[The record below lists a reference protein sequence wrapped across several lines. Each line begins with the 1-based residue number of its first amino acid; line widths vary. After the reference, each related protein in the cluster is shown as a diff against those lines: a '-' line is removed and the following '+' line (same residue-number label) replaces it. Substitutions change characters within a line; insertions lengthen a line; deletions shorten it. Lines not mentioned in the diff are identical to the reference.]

1 MGTKNLRTFGL
12 NGKNLPVK
20 RTLAVVASDFLIG
33 GIIANFERKYN
44 KAFEVKSP
52 EDFAQIF
59 GSQVNPNDYGPDAVK
74 GFFDNTVGTSPTL
87 WIQSFLGYD
96 GAVIDS
102 IVAKKEVADDGADAD
117 AYTIEAA
124 YQEELEYGVS
134 GNRTGFKI
142 THVDR
147 FSTLAAGTVAAT
159 GVSTAIL
166 DSVIGIV
173 VGDII
178 LFKTNAGA
186 SPVYKVVIAVNESA
200 KSVSWSGNF
209 EVSGGSAETLAID
222 DEVVIEGFTVQT
234 FRESTTGIVTEVN
247 ADLGT
252 QICSTESAVT
262 DFYVEN
268 IHASNTWLKITEASA
283 STLGERL
290 PVENATVIYLAGGD
304 NGTTVNT
311 AAGARNF
318 YENLNDVDVRFLAN
332 PESTNESIQKELEI
346 YSKARTKN
354 DNPIVITVITEDRT
368 KSQLETIG
376 NSYQRSD
383 EVDMIIPAN
392 WLKVADPFTIS
403 ANAPLRTVPN
413 CGHVMGAWVRT
424 IATFGIHYIP
434 ATNEILILGAEGVVG
449 DQFLN
454 NRDRTDIAE
463 NGINL
468 IQEKVGIGIKLAN
481 CRTPSTDT
489 AYSFGNGILMR
500 NFIKVSSVD
509 SLDGSENTPNTIARL
524 RNDKMAILTFLY
536 KLWKSG
542 STGDVPEGETFG
554 QTQEDDGTDSTAE
567 DHFTVSIDPIKNS
580 KANLQA
586 GERTYDTY
594 FTYPAP
600 AESIQIGVG
609 ILLR

>member
-1 MGTKNLRTFGL
+1 MGTKNLRTMGL

-20 RTLAVVASDFLIG
+20 RTLAVAASDFLIG
-33 GIIANFERKYN
+33 GIIANFERSFN

-96 GAVIDS
+96 GAAIDS
-102 IVAKKEVADDGADAD
+102 VVANIDVADKGADAD

-124 YQEELEYGVS
+124 YQEELEFGIS
-134 GNRTGFKI
+134 GNRTGRKI

-147 FSTLAAGTVAAT
+147 FSTMAAAVVAAT
-159 GVSTAIL
+159 GVSSAVL

-178 LFKTNAGA
+178 LFKTNSGTE
-186 SPVYKVVIAVNESA
+186 PVYKVITAINETA
-200 KSVSWSGNF
+200 KSVSWSGDF
-209 EVSGGSAETLAID
+209 EVTGASGETLAID
-222 DEVVIEGFTVQT
+222 DDVVIEGFTVQT
-234 FRESTTGIVTEVN
+234 YRESTTGIVTEVN
-247 ADLGT
+247 AELGT
-252 QICSTESAVT
+252 KICSTEAAVT

-268 IHASNTWLKITEASA
+268 IHASNTFIKITEASA
-283 STLGERL
+283 STLGDRL
-290 PVENATVIYLAGGD
+290 PVANSTVIFLAGGSA
-304 NGTTVNT
+304 GTTVNT
-311 AAGARNF
+311 AAGARVF
-318 YENLNDVDVRFLAN
+318 YENLNDADVRFLAN

-368 KSQLETIG
+368 KSQLATIG

-392 WLKVADPFTIS
+392 WLKVSDPFTVS
-403 ANAPLRTVPN
+403 ANAPLRNVPN
-413 CGHVMGAWVRT
+413 CGHVMGVWIRT
-424 IATFGIHYIP
+424 IATFGIHYVP
-434 ATNEILILGAEGVVG
+434 ATNETLILGAEGVVG

-468 IQEKVGIGIKLAN
+468 IQEKAGIGIKLAN
-481 CRTPSTDT
+481 CRTPSTDN
-489 AYSFGNGILMR
+489 AYAFGNGILMR

-509 SLDGSENTPNTIARL
+509 SLSGSENTPNAIARL
-524 RNDKMAILTFLY
+524 KNDKMAILTFLY

-542 STGDVPEGETFG
+542 STGETPEGETFG
-554 QTQEDDGTDSTAE
+554 QTQEDDGTDSVAE

-580 KANLQA
+580 KTNLQA

-594 FTYPAP
+594 FTFPAP

>member
-20 RTLAVVASDFLIG
+20 RTLAVAAADFLIG
-33 GIIANFERKYN
+33 GIIANFERSFN

-52 EDFAQIF
+52 EDFSQIF
-59 GSQVNPNDYGPDAVK
+59 GGQVNPNDYGPDAVK
-74 GFFDNTVGTSPTL
+74 GFFDNTAGTSPTL
-87 WIQSFLGYD
+87 WIQSFLGWD
-96 GAVIDS
+96 GNAIDS
-102 IVAKKEVADDGADAD
+102 IVAEKDIADDGSDAD
-117 AYTIEAA
+117 AYKIEAA

-134 GNRTGFKI
+134 GNRTGFKV

-178 LFKTNAGA
+178 LFKTVSGTK
-186 SPVYKVVIAVNESA
+186 PVYKVITAINESA
-200 KSVSWSGNF
+200 NSVSWSGDF
-209 EVSGGSAETLAID
+209 EASGGSAETLAID

-234 FRESTTGIVTEVN
+234 FRESTTGVISEVN
-247 ADLGT
+247 AELGNR
-252 QICSTESAVT
+252 ICSTESAVS

-283 STLGERL
+283 STLGDRL
-290 PVENATVIYLAGGD
+290 PVENATVIFLAGGAS
-304 NGTTVNT
+304 GTTVVT
-311 AAGARNF
+311 SAGARVF
-318 YENLNDVDVRFLAN
+318 YENLNDAAVRFLAN
-332 PESTNESIQKELEI
+332 PESTDESIQKELEL
-346 YSKARTKN
+346 YSKSRTKN
-354 DNPIVITVITEDRT
+354 DNPVVIPVITEDRT
-368 KSQLETIG
+368 KAQLTTIG

-383 EVDMIIPAN
+383 EVDMVIPAN
-392 WLKVADPFTIS
+392 WLKVSDPFTVS
-403 ANAPLRTVPN
+403 ANAPLRNVPN
-413 CGHVMGAWVRT
+413 CGHVMGVWIRT
-424 IATFGIHYIP
+424 IATFGIHYVP
-434 ATNEILILGAEGVVG
+434 AINQTLILGAEGVVG

-454 NRDRTDIAE
+454 DTDRTDLAE

-468 IQEKVGIGIKLAN
+468 IQEKAGIGIKLAN
-481 CRTPSTDT
+481 CRTPSTDN
-489 AYSFGNGILMR
+489 AYAFGNGILMR
-500 NFIKVSSVD
+500 NFIKISSVD
-509 SLDGSENTPNTIARL
+509 SLGGSENTPNSIKRL
-524 RNDKMAILTFLY
+524 RSDKMSIVRFLK
-536 KLWKSG
+536 KLWKVG

-554 QTQEDDGTDSTAE
+554 QTQEDSGEDSTFN
-567 DHFTVSIDPIKNS
+567 DHVTVSIDPIKNS

-600 AESIQIGVG
+600 AESIQLGVG